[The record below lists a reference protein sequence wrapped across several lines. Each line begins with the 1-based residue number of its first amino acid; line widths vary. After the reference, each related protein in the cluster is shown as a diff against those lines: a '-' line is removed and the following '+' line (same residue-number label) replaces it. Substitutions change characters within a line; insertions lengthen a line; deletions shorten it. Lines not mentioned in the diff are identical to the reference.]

1 MTLAQTTYQRLRPL
15 VSPGLRTRARS
26 VVELFFDVGLKRSY
40 SQFGED
46 AVVRAYFQT
55 KEWQEN
61 EQEFAPFQS
70 PKLRKGYFVDVGAYA
85 PKQHSNTYAFYKLGW
100 NGINIDAT
108 PGSMKSFDLSRK
120 RDTNIEAVISDREEE
135 VTLYCWGVPHLT
147 NTVSRQM
154 ADLWTEESGT
164 APQELTVKTVRLDTI
179 LSEHLPPNQP
189 ISFLSIDA
197 EGHDLEVLRSNDWT
211 RYRPE
216 LVVVEQLIEKVHD
229 LLESESTSFMNEV
242 GYEPYAWVAPS
253 VIYKAREKS
262 GGWTGFM

>member
-70 PKLRKGYFVDVGAYA
+70 PKLRKGYFVEVGAYA
-85 PKQHSNTYAFYKLGW
+85 PKHILIHMHSTHLAG
-100 NGINIDAT
+100 A
-108 PGSMKSFDLSRK
+108 MKSFDLSRK

-189 ISFLSIDA
+189 ISFPSIDA
-197 EGHDLEVLRSNDWT
+197 EGHDLASIGHNVDRC
-211 RYRPE
+211 
-216 LVVVEQLIEKVHD
+216 
-229 LLESESTSFMNEV
+229 SFR
-242 GYEPYAWVAPS
+242 VAA
-253 VIYKAREKS
+253 VRGR
-262 GGWTGFM
+262 GGWEGSGVLFGMVGAR